1 MYQIFFKS
9 GIQASNLFFRK
20 HILYF

>member
-9 GIQASNLFFRK
+9 DIQASNSFFPK